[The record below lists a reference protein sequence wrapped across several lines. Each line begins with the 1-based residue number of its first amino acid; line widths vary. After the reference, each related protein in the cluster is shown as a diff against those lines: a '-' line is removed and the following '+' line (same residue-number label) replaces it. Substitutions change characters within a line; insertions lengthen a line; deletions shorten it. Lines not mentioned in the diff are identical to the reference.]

1 MRQAWISLAIWIA
14 FGILLEGFSA
24 FRSAVLLDDY
34 IRRDMFRLAHSHGT
48 LLNLVLITAA
58 ICARLDLIRLSR
70 SSSISLR
77 TSVIILPVGF
87 FLAGIWHFKDEPGL
101 AILLVPI
108 GAVLLLVAAI
118 QISLTLPQRT

>member
-1 MRQAWISLAIWIA
+1 MRQAWISLAVWIA

-24 FRSAVLLDDY
+24 FRSTVLLDDY
-34 IRRDMFRLAHSHGT
+34 VRRDMFRLAHSHGT
-48 LLNLVLITAA
+48 LLNIVLITAA

-77 TSVIILPVGF
+77 TSVVVLPLGF
-87 FLAGIWHFKDEPGL
+87 FLAGIWLFKDEPGL
-101 AILLVPI
+101 AILLVPV

-118 QISLTLPQRT
+118 QISLTLPRR